1 MNNTDN
7 LTEMFSLVGETE
19 ARTLTSTESSRTS
32 QEADSCEE
40 LCPGEGLKAHI
51 HHQVARL
58 TLRAQLHNFTTPRVS
73 GAM

>member
-7 LTEMFSLVGETE
+7 LAEMFSLVGETE
-19 ARTLTSTESSRTS
+19 AQTLTSTESSWTS

-40 LCPGEGLKAHI
+40 LCTGEGLKAHI
-51 HHQVARL
+51 HQQVARL
-58 TLRAQLHNFTTPRVS
+58 TLRTQLHNFTMPRIS